1 MRRTYLDGLVSC
13 VLLQVPGHAHVRDLG
28 PAEDGHE
35 GRVAAAGPGHP
46 VQEGGQG
53 PHHRAQVKN
62 QRG

>member
-46 VQEGGQG
+46 VQEG
-53 PHHRAQVKN
+53 
-62 QRG
+62 